1 MQKTQRKTIQG
12 ILNELNQ
19 TVQHMLQQAALK
31 ENANYFKSRLT
42 FKAILEIV
50 SMIVKKELGVMK
62 NTGMNFDRF
71 KESLNEQ
78 T

>member
-1 MQKTQRKTIQG
+1 
-12 ILNELNQ
+12 
-19 TVQHMLQQAALK
+19 MLQQAALK

-62 NTGMNFDRF
+62 QTGMNVDRF
-71 KESLNEQ
+71 KESLNE
-78 T
+78 